1 MSGPPVYMPVWNYG
15 LQRLPMLGKFLEQPV
30 RTALL
35 PARCNLNTG
44 WVGWGEK
51 ASAKCAAWYAKRT
64 GGRLIR
70 LEDGF
75 LRSFG
80 TGDRFPALSLVVDDE
95 GIYFNSTRP
104 SALENLLNSSE
115 DLLAGVGAEATLA
128 RSLMLT
134 HRLSKYNHAP
144 LLDTD
149 ALRPGDVQRVLVIDQ
164 TDGDLSV
171 RLGGSGKDTFAVMFA
186 AARRENPQATIYI
199 KTHPEVSS
207 GRKRGYLT
215 HIRDGQRIKVLRMD
229 VNPLSLIEQ
238 MDKVYVVTSL
248 MGFEALL
255 AGKPVTVFGM
265 PWYAGWG
272 VTDDRR
278 VCPRRVRQHS
288 VDVLFAA
295 AYLRYARYLN
305 PVTYQR
311 GTIFDV
317 IDWLVRQRRMAFPE
331 LDLENCT
338 LRPPVF
344 MHGNVAKRM
353 GGLEEHANG

>member
-1 MSGPPVYMPVWNYG
+1 MDAPARKNRASGGYIVTGSPVYIPVWNYG
-15 LQRLPMLGKFLEQPV
+15 LQRLPMLGKFLGQPV
-30 RTALL
+30 KTALV
-35 PARCNLNTG
+35 PGRRNLNND

-51 ASAKCAAWYAKRT
+51 ASAKCADWYAKRT
-64 GGRLIR
+64 GGRVIR

-104 SALENLLNSSE
+104 SALESMLNSSD
-115 DLLAGVGAEATLA
+115 DLLAGIGAEATLA
-128 RSLMLT
+128 RSLMLI

-144 LLDTD
+144 LLNTHV
-149 ALRPGDVQRVLVIDQ
+149 LRSGDVQRVLVIDQ

-171 RLGGSGKDTFAVMFA
+171 RLGGGSKDTFAAMLA
-186 AARRENPQATIYI
+186 AARSENPQATIYV
-199 KTHPEVSS
+199 KTHPEVSC

-215 HIRDGQRIKVLRMD
+215 HIRDDQHIKVLRMD
-229 VNPLSLIEQ
+229 VNPFSLIEQ
-238 MDKVYVVTSL
+238 MDKIYVVTSL

-272 VTDDRR
+272 VTDDRV
-278 VCPRRVRQHS
+278 VCSRRTRQHS
-288 VDVLFAA
+288 VDVLFAT

-317 IDWLVRQRRMAFPE
+317 IDWLVRQRCMAFPGFTR
-331 LDLENCT
+331 ENCT
-338 LRPPVF
+338 LRPSVP
-344 MHGNVAKRM
+344 MN
-353 GGLEEHANG
+353 